1 MKFITISINIDI
13 ENFFKGELRDWWN
26 DDTSK
31 AFARKAFDMVNHYN
45 HYNVDQVNMSVN
57 GINTLGENIADI
69 GGLKAAYSG
78 YGKFFRSNMK

>member
-1 MKFITISINIDI
+1 MKTIF
-13 ENFFKGELRDWWN
+13 EGELRDWWN

-31 AFARKAFDMVNHYN
+31 AFARKAFDMVNQYN
-45 HYNVDQVNMSVN
+45 HFNVDQVNMSVN

-78 YGKFFRSNMK
+78 YGKFLMSFEK